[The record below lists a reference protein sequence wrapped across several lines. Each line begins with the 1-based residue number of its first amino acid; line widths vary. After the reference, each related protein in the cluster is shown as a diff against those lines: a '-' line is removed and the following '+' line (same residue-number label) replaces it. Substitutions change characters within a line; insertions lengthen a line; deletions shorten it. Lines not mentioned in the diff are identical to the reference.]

1 MKYDFKQITS
11 MIDTD
16 WIEQNPYETKQLIDA
31 LVHELECRK
40 DVIQLQREQLML
52 ANALIEG
59 MRE

>member
-1 MKYDFKQITS
+1 MKFRDIIN

-40 DVIQLQREQLML
+40 DVIQLQREELML

-59 MRE
+59 MKE

>member
-1 MKYDFKQITS
+1 MKFREIIN

-16 WIEQNPYETKQLIDA
+16 WIEENPYETKQLIDV

-40 DVIQLQREQLML
+40 DVIQLQREELML

-59 MRE
+59 MKE